1 MVKKF
6 RIHQLMKTHFDIEQ
20 VIAAGAIN
28 SELDYERAM
37 AADRKL
43 RLLAKENAHFKNL
56 RSKLR
61 DLIEAYESQHWTD
74 HQAVTPEQLR
84 ESDHALQV
92 AEAERLF
99 IEKRKAIIRKK
110 LKALDLTQE
119 ELAHILGHR
128 SKTHM
133 SELINGIKPFTLP
146 DLVAIGVLL
155 KIDLKELV
163 PIFLS
168 PEKKQQIQSALQ
180 QLNNPKLKKVEFA
193 F

>member
-1 MVKKF
+1 
-6 RIHQLMKTHFDIEQ
+6 MKTHFDIEQ
-20 VIAAGAIN
+20 FIAAGAIDN
-28 SELDYERAM
+28 ELDYERAM
-37 AADRKL
+37 TADRKL
-43 RLLAKENAHFKNL
+43 RLLAKESVHFKNL

-61 DLIEAYESQHWTD
+61 DLIETYEVQHWTD
-74 HQAVTPEQLR
+74 HQTVTPQQLQ
-84 ESDHALQV
+84 ESERAQQT

-99 IEKRKAIIRKK
+99 IEKRKTVIRKK

-119 ELAHILGHR
+119 ELAHILGHK

-163 PIFLS
+163 PAFLS

-180 QLNNPKLKKVEFA
+180 QLNKPKLKRVDFV
-193 F
+193 